1 MADYNEI
8 YRAYREFKVIVDEI
22 LDDIFGEGYD
32 LIALSEYG
40 HEFEV

>member
-22 LDDIFGEGYD
+22 LDDIFIDCIE
-32 LIALSEYG
+32 
-40 HEFEV
+40 